1 MQPLSLSSIDYKDL
15 SMFKEKLIKEGLFGL
30 EILKITEKVKR

>member
-30 EILKITEKVKR
+30 ENLKITERISQ